1 MHKRLLSLLGAA
13 YSKVHL
19 FGHLEMTSLEDAF
32 QRARR
37 MPFLDLKGR
46 KDHTD
51 PQGTKQAQN
60 FAQTGQWGGL
70 FKAAL
75 LCYRPEPTHP

>member
-1 MHKRLLSLLGAA
+1 MKLLGKNEPSPLGEQANLLAIGMHKRLLSLLGAA

-37 MPFLDLKGR
+37 M
-46 KDHTD
+46 
-51 PQGTKQAQN
+51 
-60 FAQTGQWGGL
+60 L
-70 FKAAL
+70 F
-75 LCYRPEPTHP
+75 

>member
-1 MHKRLLSLLGAA
+1 
-13 YSKVHL
+13 
-19 FGHLEMTSLEDAF
+19 
-32 QRARR
+32 

-51 PQGTKQAQN
+51 PQGTKEVQN

-75 LCYRPEPTHP
+75 LCYPPEPTHP